1 MFNYFRM
8 KPFEDVLCGTVVY
21 VFSPSRVRIQVLS
34 MGIGKYE
41 IIKRQLKKTLYSFQL
56 FWIVLAQSGMSNPK
70 LEIRNSNL
78 I

>member
-41 IIKRQLKKTLYSFQL
+41 IIKRQPQ
-56 FWIVLAQSGMSNPK
+56 
-70 LEIRNSNL
+70 NS
-78 I
+78 